1 MKRTRFRTSTSTWLL
16 GLPNQIC
23 PTLRIVSPAIIRP
36 IEPKFS
42 IFGQS
47 STLLDYFRFLYNKTV
62 SLKKTLICIFYQNEF
77 WQFQGFP
84 DKCQPVR
91 STWSRLNLWLISGR
105 TWNWKSQNHPIFLIL
120 TFIWHV
126 PGHHPVWSTLID
138 GSSYPII
145 PVYFSLY
152 PISTS
157 FKLFSLNTDYYNFPF
172 FES

>member
-91 STWSRLNLWLISGR
+91 STWSCLNLWLISGR
-105 TWNWKSQNHPIFLIL
+105 TWNWKSQNHPIFFNSDFYLACSWTSPCLVNPDRRIIL
-120 TFIWHV
+120 
-126 PGHHPVWSTLID
+126 SD
-138 GSSYPII
+138 YPCLF
-145 PVYFSLY
+145 FSL
-152 PISTS
+152 SDFDFFQT
-157 FKLFSLNTDYYNFPF
+157 FFSKYRLL
-172 FES
+172 